1 MAQRRRERNNN
12 AVAEVVQSLMLP
24 PHREKRISSFDHR
37 GSTMPRLRPQLQ
49 SPGGNEKST
58 EPPALY
64 VSPLL
69 IWTFQTTRM
78 RSVLGYGSQS
88 HGMTRRWYWNYQHLC
103 RRYRHH
109 SSLSLFRNQCQ
120 GVLYRTNETRNKYTR
135 RSIIIWEVCSKAC
148 CFRKT
153 DFMYRSMVSG
163 NSLAWSKI

>member
-1 MAQRRRERNNN
+1 MEEEFAGHTAQWGVERNNN
-12 AVAEVVQSLMLP
+12 AAVGDATMAPFAEDLVADVVQSLMLP

-78 RSVLGYGSQS
+78 RSVLGYGRQVAAK
-88 HGMTRRWYWNYQHLC
+88 TRRW
-103 RRYRHH
+103 
-109 SSLSLFRNQCQ
+109 
-120 GVLYRTNETRNKYTR
+120 
-135 RSIIIWEVCSKAC
+135 
-148 CFRKT
+148 
-153 DFMYRSMVSG
+153 
-163 NSLAWSKI
+163 